1 MPNQR
6 RPRRPQ
12 LTRVECVWGWIFFA
26 LYLVLFPILMGL
38 VQRSFDGALPVAETN
53 VVYYLLCVALVCL
66 VFWGYLKD
74 GFHLLLDWLPENLFA
89 FGTGLIAAGVLHFL
103 VIRLPYPVENPNSLN
118 YAEQFA
124 LSPAATLVIL
134 VVLMPIVEELL
145 FRGLLFST
153 ARGYSRAVAY
163 VLSTLVYAVY
173 CVWQF
178 VYAFGRADF
187 RYLLLAIQYLPM
199 SLALAWSY
207 DRGGSIWTP
216 IVLHGVI
223 NAFSLFSAAY
233 GAVPLL

>member
-1 MPNQR
+1 MPKQR
-6 RPRRPQ
+6 RPWRPQ
-12 LTRVECVWGWIFFA
+12 LTQSEYVRGWIFFA
-26 LYLVLFPILMGL
+26 LYVVLFPVLMGL

-53 VVYYLLCVALVCL
+53 LVYYLVCVTLVLL
-66 VFWGYLKD
+66 VFWSYLKN

-89 FGTGLIAAGVLHFL
+89 FGAGLIAAGVLHFL
-103 VIRLPYPVENPNSLN
+103 VMRLPYPVENPNPLN

-134 VVLMPIVEELL
+134 VVLMPIVEEVL

-153 ARGYSRAVAY
+153 ARGYSRALAY

-178 VYAFGRADF
+178 VYAFGTVDF
-187 RYLLLAIQYLPM
+187 RYLLLALQYLPM
-199 SLALAWSY
+199 SLALTWSY
-207 DRGGSIWTP
+207 DNGGSVWTP

-233 GAVPLL
+233 GAVLL